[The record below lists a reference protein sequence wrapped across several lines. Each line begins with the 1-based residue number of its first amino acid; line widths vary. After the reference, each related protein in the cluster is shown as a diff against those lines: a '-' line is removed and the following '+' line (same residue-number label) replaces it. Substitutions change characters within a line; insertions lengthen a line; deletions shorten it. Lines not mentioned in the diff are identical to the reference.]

1 MSILG
6 TRVVRTEDPRLL
18 TEGGV
23 YTDDLRVPELDGAA
37 RITFVH
43 SPIAHARITS
53 IDTEAALASPGV
65 VAVLT
70 AADMDDLPPG
80 RGLPTTEPLLAT
92 DRVRYVGEA
101 VAIVV
106 TEQGY
111 QGEDAAELVSVD
123 YEPLPAVVDFD
134 DALAGG
140 TLLFDGTDSNVIR
153 TGGEPAPPGAFDGC
167 EVVVQRTFPNQRLAP
182 LPLEGR
188 AAAARWA
195 DGRLTLWASTQNA
208 QLARDEV
215 AEAVGLDAS
224 AVRVIAPDV
233 GGGFGA
239 KIATERDT
247 IIVAWAA
254 KHLGRPVRWV
264 ETRNENLLG
273 MVHGRAQRHTITI
286 GGTRDGRILAYHLD
300 IVQDSGAYPRGA
312 TFLPSLT
319 QLMASGVYD
328 LAYCGAAF
336 RSVLTSTTPIGAYRG
351 AGRPEA
357 TAAIERAVDLFA
369 AEIGMDPAEVRR
381 RNVVPPGA
389 FPYTTPTGAVYDS
402 GEYAAALDA
411 VLAGAGYDELRAEQA
426 RRREEGGPVQL
437 GIGLATYVEIT
448 AGDGEG
454 ETSRVVVDA
463 TGAATVY
470 TGSSPHGQGHQTAF
484 AMLVTDQL
492 GIPMDQITVIHGDTD
507 QVPTGIG
514 TFGSRSLQ
522 LGGTAVHQAA
532 LQVKDQAREVAA
544 GMIEASADDLE
555 LDTHQRDLAGPRG
568 PGHRAELG
576 PGGRAGRAGRA
587 GRRGG
592 IPRGQ
597 PHVPVRGASGRGR
610 GGHPDREGHLDPPCH
625 RGRRRQGAESGAG
638 RGAAAWRHRPGRGA
652 GAPGRGALR
661 PRGQPADQHAG
672 RLRGDHGCRAAV
684 VRAAGDGDPHHRER
698 ARCQGHRRGR
708 HNRRHPRRAQRR
720 HRRGRAPRRAA
731 HRHAGHA
738 AAGLGGDQRGERQLV
753 KVTMMINGAP
763 VAADVEDRTL
773 LVHFV
778 RETAGLTAT
787 NIGCDTTS
795 CGACTVLL
803 DGESVKS
810 CTVLA
815 AQADG
820 RQVTTVEGLAG
831 PGGELHPMQRAFRAE
846 HGLQCGFCTPGMV
859 MASVSLLQENP
870 NPTEAEVRAGLE
882 GNLCRCTG
890 YHNIVRA
897 VLAAADEGLGSAP
910 GEMAR

>member
-18 TEGGV
+18 TRGGV
-23 YTDDLRVPELDGAA
+23 YTDDLRIPELDGAA
-37 RITFVH
+37 RITFVR
-43 SPIAHARITS
+43 SPVAHARITG
-53 IDTEAALASPGV
+53 IDTRAALASPGV

-70 AADMDDLPPG
+70 AADLEGLPSG
-80 RGLPTTEPLLAT
+80 GQPTTEPLLAA

-101 VAIVV
+101 VAVVV

-123 YEPLPAVVDFD
+123 YEPLPAVVSFD
-134 DALAGG
+134 DALAGA
-140 TLLFDGTDSNVIR
+140 TLLFPGTESNVVGS
-153 TGGEPAPPGAFDGC
+153 GGDPAPAGAFSGC
-167 EVVVQRTFPNQRLAP
+167 EVVIERTFPNQRVAP

-195 DGRLTLWASTQNA
+195 GGRLTLWASTQNA
-208 QLARDEV
+208 QQSRDAV
-215 AEAVGLDAS
+215 AAALGLDTS
-224 AVRVIAPDV
+224 AMRVVAPDV

-239 KIATERDT
+239 KIGTERDT
-247 IIVAWAA
+247 IVVAWAA

-300 IVQDSGAYPRGA
+300 IVQDCGAYLRFGP
-312 TFLPSLT
+312 FLPTLT
-319 QLMASGVYD
+319 RLMASGVYD
-328 LAYCGAAF
+328 LPYCGAAY
-336 RSVLTSTTPIGAYRG
+336 RSVVTNTTPVGAYRG

-389 FPYTTPTGAVYDS
+389 FPYTTANGAVYDT
-402 GEYAAALDA
+402 GNYPAALDA
-411 VLAGAGYDELRAEQA
+411 VLSASGYPGLRAEQA
-426 RRREEGGPVQL
+426 ERRARGGPVQL

-448 AGDGEG
+448 AGDYAGG

-507 QVPTGIG
+507 QVPRGVG
-514 TFGSRSLQ
+514 TYGSRSLQ

-532 LQVKDQAREVAA
+532 LQVKEQARDVAA
-544 GMIEASADDLE
+544 GMIEASQDDLE
-555 LDTHQRDLAGPRG
+555 LDTTRG
-568 PGHRAELG
+568 TWQVRGDPDTALSWAAVAAQAG
-576 PGGRAGRAGRA
+576 PGGLAAEVDFRPASPTFPFGAHLAVVEVDTQTGKATLVRHVTVDDAGKVLNPVLAEGQRH
-587 GRRGG
+587 GG
-592 IPRGQ
+592 I
-597 PHVPVRGASGRGR
+597 A
-610 GGHPDREGHLDPPCH
+610 
-625 RGRRRQGAESGAG
+625 QGAAQALLEEVRYDPEGNPLTSTLADYAAITATELPSFELLAMETPTSVNPLGVKGIGEAGTIGATPAVHNAVIDAVAHLG
-638 RGAAAWRHRPGRGA
+638 VRHIDMPATPQRVWAAINEAKGSR
-652 GAPGRGALR
+652 
-661 PRGQPADQHAG
+661 
-672 RLRGDHGCRAAV
+672 
-684 VRAAGDGDPHHRER
+684 
-698 ARCQGHRRGR
+698 
-708 HNRRHPRRAQRR
+708 
-720 HRRGRAPRRAA
+720 
-731 HRHAGHA
+731 
-738 AAGLGGDQRGERQLV
+738 V
-753 KVTMMINGAP
+753 KVSVMVNGAP
-763 VAADVEDRTL
+763 VSAEVEDRML
-773 LVHFV
+773 LVHFL

-787 NIGCDTTS
+787 NVGCDTTS

-859 MASVSLLQENP
+859 MASVSLLRENP
-870 NPTEAEVRAGLE
+870 HPTESEVRAGLE

-897 VLAAADEGLGSAP
+897 VLAAADEGPGSAP
-910 GEMAR
+910 GEDAR